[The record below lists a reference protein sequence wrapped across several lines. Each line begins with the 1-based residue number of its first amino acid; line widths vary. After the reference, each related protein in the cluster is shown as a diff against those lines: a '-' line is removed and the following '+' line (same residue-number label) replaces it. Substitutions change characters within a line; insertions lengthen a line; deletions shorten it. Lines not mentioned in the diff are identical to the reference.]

1 MKQKPKWLLTA
12 IFIILFAAIF
22 IVGAFSPEVNV
33 VLKKATNICLE
44 CIGIGG

>member
-1 MKQKPKWLLTA
+1 MKLKHKRLMSVA
-12 IFIILFAAIF
+12 FFVIFAAIF
-22 IVGAFSPEVNV
+22 IVGALSPEVDV